1 MSYYGYERTGM
12 YRSRDG
18 MVAGVCR
25 GIAEYFDVS
34 VFLTRAIAIFMLL
47 CTGVWPTLGLYLLA
61 ALVMKKEPYVRW
73 GN

>member
-12 YRSRDG
+12 YRSRNG

-34 VFLTRAIAIFMLL
+34 VFWTRTIAVFMLL
-47 CTGVWPTLGLYLLA
+47 CTGLWPTLGLYFLA
-61 ALVMKKEPYVRW
+61 ALIMRKEPYISW
-73 GN
+73 S